1 MKLFEFMIANKDNV
15 VFCLAVLSLIIP
27 VFIKYKRKLTII
39 LAIISYIYIYN
50 SYSNFNSKTDKIAEN
65 TTGIVDKA
73 TNKISESVNNI
84 AEKGSDLLDKNTENF
99 EKQQEERKKESRI
112 GTLNSETIIYNTNES
127 DNLKATTESTTE
139 TTDIEFENELSEYYN
154 NLDNFKTYQNQNEI
168 KTDDDER
175 ANTALADLEN
185 EKWGNIFKVFT
196 FSRIS
201 CLSRVDW
208 R

>member
-39 LAIISYIYIYN
+39 LAIVSCIYIYI
-50 SYSNFNSKTDKIAEN
+50 SYSNFDSKTDKIAEN

-73 TNKISESVNNI
+73 KNKVSESVNTI
-84 AEKGSDLLDKNTENF
+84 TEKGSDLLNKNTDNYNK
-99 EKQQEERKKESRI
+99 EKEEKKKESRI
-112 GTLNSETIIYNTNES
+112 GTLNTETITNNTNES
-127 DNLKATTESTTE
+127 DNLKATAESTTE
-139 TTDIEFENELSEYYN
+139 TTDIEFENELSDYYN

-185 EKWGNIFKVFT
+185 EKY
-196 FSRIS
+196 
-201 CLSRVDW
+201 
-208 R
+208 

>member
-39 LAIISYIYIYN
+39 LAIISCIYIYN
-50 SYSNFNSKTDKIAEN
+50 SYQNFDSKTDKIAEN

-73 TNKISESVNNI
+73 KNKISESVNNI

-112 GTLNSETIIYNTNES
+112 GTLNSETIIDNTNES

-139 TTDIEFENELSEYYN
+139 KFDEYENELSDYYN

-168 KTDDDER
+168 KTDDDEQ

-185 EKWGNIFKVFT
+185 EKY
-196 FSRIS
+196 
-201 CLSRVDW
+201 
-208 R
+208 

>member
-39 LAIISYIYIYN
+39 LAIISCIYIYN
-50 SYSNFNSKTDKIAEN
+50 SYLNFDSKTEKIAEN

-73 TNKISESVNNI
+73 KNKISESVNNI
-84 AEKGSDLLDKNTENF
+84 AEKGSDLLDKNNENF
-99 EKQQEERKKESRI
+99 EKQQEEKKKESRI
-112 GTLNSETIIYNTNES
+112 GTLNSEAIIDNTNES
-127 DNLKATTESTTE
+127 DTLKATTESTTE
-139 TTDIEFENELSEYYN
+139 KLDEFENELAEYYN

-168 KTDDDER
+168 KTDGDER

-185 EKWGNIFKVFT
+185 EK
-196 FSRIS
+196 
-201 CLSRVDW
+201 
-208 R
+208 

>member
-1 MKLFEFMIANKDNV
+1 MKLIEFLIANKDNV
-15 VFCLAVLSLIIP
+15 VFCLAILLLIIP
-27 VFIKYKRKLTII
+27 IFIKYKRKLTII
-39 LAIISYIYIYN
+39 LAIISCIYIYI
-50 SYSNFNSKTDKIAEN
+50 SYSNFDSNTDKIVEN
-65 TTGIVDKA
+65 TTGIVD
-73 TNKISESVNNI
+73 
-84 AEKGSDLLDKNTENF
+84 
-99 EKQQEERKKESRI
+99 KESRI
-112 GTLNSETIIYNTNES
+112 GTLNSEAIIDNTNES

-139 TTDIEFENELSEYYN
+139 TTDIEFENELAEYYN

-168 KTDDDER
+168 NTDDER

-185 EKWGNIFKVFT
+185 LKWGNIFKVFT

>member
-1 MKLFEFMIANKDNV
+1 MKLFEFLIANKDNV

-39 LAIISYIYIYN
+39 LAIISCIYIYI
-50 SYSNFNSKTDKIAEN
+50 SYSSFDSKTDKIAEN

-73 TNKISESVNNI
+73 KNKISESVNNI

-112 GTLNSETIIYNTNES
+112 GTLNSGAVIDNTNES
-127 DNLKATTESTTE
+127 DNLKATAESTTE
-139 TTDIEFENELSEYYN
+139 TTDIEFENELSDYYN

-185 EKWGNIFKVFT
+185 EKY
-196 FSRIS
+196 
-201 CLSRVDW
+201 
-208 R
+208 